1 MELKESPV
9 VPTVLAVIAI
19 AVGIATVISGVPKYY
34 IFGLSLLFLSMAAK
48 NINQPKLRKAAS
60 PLLFIGL
67 LVVIVDGVV
76 GYY

>member
-1 MELKESPV
+1 VELKESPI
-9 VPTVLAVIAI
+9 VPSVLAVIAI
-19 AVGIATVISGVPKYY
+19 SVGIATVISGVPKYY

-48 NINQPKLRKAAS
+48 NVNQPKLKKIAS
-60 PLLFIGL
+60 PLLFLGL